1 MRTHVLCLLLCVF
14 AVGCATV
21 QPISTPARTPQVESV
36 RKVERN
42 YELGTPSQAFVGEA
56 IVRVK
61 DYWERTTTSGGLAAS
76 ESATLRLPPFATLQ
90 INKGDLARLD
100 GTTERDGQ
108 TYRVVQLPG
117 SAAVLLRFLLNEDGS
132 LHGGAINHMG
142 QRMGFNYQPEPSTL
156 RFIAV
161 STSQTDRAKGW
172 TNFELV
178 YSGTTRDA
186 LNLLYREYTPDDMAR
201 PAFSQ
206 QLTYDRAS
214 PEIRFRSVRIT
225 VHEADNQSIRYT
237 VEADG
242 LEEG

>member
-1 MRTHVLCLLLCVF
+1 MRTQVLCLLLTVL
-14 AVGCATV
+14 ATGCASV
-21 QPISTPARTPQVESV
+21 QPATAPARTVEVESE

-42 YELGTPSQAFVGEA
+42 YVLGTPSQAFVGEA

-61 DYWERTTTSGGLAAS
+61 DFWERTTTSSGLAAT
-76 ESATLRLPPFATLQ
+76 EAATLRLPPFSTLQ
-90 INKGDLARLD
+90 INKGDFARLV

-108 TYRVVQLPG
+108 TYRLVQLPG
-117 SAAVLLRFLLNEDGS
+117 PAAQLLRFLLNDDGS
-132 LHGGAINHMG
+132 FEGTAINHLG
-142 QRMGFNYQPEPSTL
+142 QRMGFEYQPTPPTL
-156 RFIAV
+156 RFIAGT
-161 STSQTDRAKGW
+161 TSQTDRSKGW
-172 TNFELV
+172 TNFELI

-225 VHEADNQSIRYT
+225 VHEANNQSIRYT

-242 LEEG
+242 LDEG